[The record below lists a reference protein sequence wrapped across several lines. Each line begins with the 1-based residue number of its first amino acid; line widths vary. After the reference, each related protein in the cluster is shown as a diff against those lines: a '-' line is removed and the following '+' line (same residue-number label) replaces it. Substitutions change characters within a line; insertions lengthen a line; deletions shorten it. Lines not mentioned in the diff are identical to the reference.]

1 MKIDLHVH
9 SKDCSDGK
17 MGIEKIF
24 LEAKGRNIKLLS
36 ITDHD
41 SIDCQQEAMALAN
54 NYDIRYISG
63 VEINVTFAHPRYN
76 KGKFIS
82 LDFLGYQFDINNQA
96 LKDKLDETRRYRE
109 DRARRILDKIN
120 IEFDKQGIERLTEDD
135 LKEIQKTVD
144 GVLGRPHIAHYL
156 VKRGIVKGRQEAFDR
171 YLVRCDVAKYPLFI
185 KEASKLIR
193 DAGGIVVLAHPNDP
207 RGTSL
212 AKLTTSLEE
221 QTDII
226 EESILEYIDGIECWH
241 SRNDIHTTNHYEQ
254 FAKKHRLVMTGGSD
268 CHQEPILLG
277 TVEIPEYV
285 ADQFNVT

>member
-9 SKDCSDGK
+9 SKNCSDGK
-17 MGIEKIF
+17 MGIKKIF
-24 LEAKGRNIKLLS
+24 SEAKKRNIKLLS

-41 SIDCQQEAMALAN
+41 SIDCQQEAMALAKGH
-54 NYDIRYISG
+54 DIRYISG

-76 KGKFIS
+76 KGKSIS

-96 LKDKLDETRRYRE
+96 LKEKLDEMRRYRE
-109 DRARRILDKIN
+109 DRARRILDRIN
-120 IEFDKQGIERLTEDD
+120 IEFDKQGIERLTEND

-144 GVLGRPHIAHYL
+144 GVFGRPHIAHYL
-156 VKRGIVKGRQEAFDR
+156 VKKGIVKSRQEAFDR
-171 YLVRCDVAKYPLFI
+171 YLVRCDVPKYPLFI
-185 KEASKLIR
+185 EEASKLIR
-193 DAGGIVVLAHPNDP
+193 DSRGIVVLAHPNDP

-212 AKLTTSLEE
+212 VKLTTSLEE

-254 FAKKHRLVMTGGSD
+254 FAKKHKLVMTGGSD

-277 TVEIPEYV
+277 TVEIPEYM